1 MKKTIIGLLIALV
14 IILGSFGVY
23 CLMFMQKEPLPEAL
37 GVAETAQVPDGG
49 SIVSHWNQD
58 DTAYVD
64 LDEEDAA
71 AIWRAMEKTNVRF
84 IRARGIGLVPPGGY
98 YYEVE
103 LTAGGEILCAFGF
116 NTDKGFVIDG
126 QDYNRAGESPLAGTV
141 GALFGQ
147 VEG

>member
-1 MKKTIIGLLIALV
+1 MKRTIIGLLIALA
-14 IILGSFGVY
+14 IILGGFGIY
-23 CLMFMQKEPLPEAL
+23 CLTFMQKEPLPEAL
-37 GVAETAQVPDGG
+37 GVSETAQIPDGG
-49 SIVSHWNQD
+49 TIVSHWNQD
-58 DTAYVD
+58 DTTVLD
-64 LDEEDAA
+64 LDEKDAA
-71 AIWRAMEKTNVRF
+71 EVWRAVENTNVRF

-103 LTAGGEILCAFGF
+103 LTAGGETVCAFGF

-126 QDYNRAGESPLAGTV
+126 QDYNRSGESTLAGVV